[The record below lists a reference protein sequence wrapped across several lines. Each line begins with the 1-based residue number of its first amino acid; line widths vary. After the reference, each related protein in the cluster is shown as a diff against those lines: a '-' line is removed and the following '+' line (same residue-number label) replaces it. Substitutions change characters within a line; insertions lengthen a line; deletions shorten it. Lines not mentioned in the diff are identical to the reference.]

1 MHLRT
6 ISQLGKQALKTAL
19 AMMLVVGLAFA
30 SMPLVAQALE
40 TAKCTARPNADTGS
54 DVLGATQTRIT
65 WEGQA
70 GDKERVKSITLTMPE
85 GVSFGLDN
93 TKLTVLTGPDLMTR
107 DNPQVEFSA
116 DGQNLVATLA
126 EPTVAGAYFRIEIYD
141 VYFPAEGGTYTLTG
155 TYVNESGETL
165 PLDTIPAINTVGVS
179 VPEQIATW
187 LNQQDWVKTWNSVKF
202 LHLFLDPALLV
213 TSFPVVLQ
221 GFFMALAIIVCA
233 FPLAIPFGL
242 VLAFMRLS
250 DSRILRA
257 LANIYVNIIRGT
269 PLFLQIYIAFFGL
282 PLAGINVPNFPL
294 GVAVLVLNSA
304 AYQCEIFRAGIQSI
318 PKGQSEAARS
328 LGMTKLQTTFSI
340 IIPQMVRRVIPTM
353 TNEFILLYKDT
364 SMLAAV
370 GVMEIVMYAKSI
382 VASTGSITPYI
393 VAAVFYLIITI
404 PMANLVG
411 VMERKL
417 DMDKR
422 NAQPARKSKMFGK
435 KQMATAT
442 ATVAAVDAN
451 VAAGYAATPTPE
463 HATMTTPEHAAG
475 QRAPEQAAGQHTTEK
490 EEANHE

>member
-1 MHLRT
+1 M
-6 ISQLGKQALKTAL
+6 QLKSTSHYGSKVLLCIMAFLVALTAL
-19 AMMLVVGLAFA
+19 IAFA
-30 SMPLVAQALE
+30 PQQAYALD

-54 DVLGATQTRIT
+54 DVLGATETRIT

-70 GDKERVKSITLTMPE
+70 ASNEQVKSIKITIPE
-85 GVSFGLDN
+85 GVDFALKN
-93 TKLTVLTGPDLMTR
+93 TRLTVLTGPDLMTR
-107 DNPQVEFSA
+107 SNPEVDFAKE
-116 DGQNLVATLA
+116 GQNLVATLSQPS
-126 EPTVAGAYFRIEIYD
+126 EPGAYFRIEIYG
-141 VYFPAEGGTYTLTG
+141 VYFPAEGGSYTLTG
-155 TYVNESGETL
+155 TYANEKGETL
-165 PLDTIPAINTVGVS
+165 SLGTIPAISVVGVS
-179 VPEQIATW
+179 ITDQLATW
-187 LNQQDWVKTWNSVKF
+187 LNNQDWVKAWNEVKF

-213 TSFPVVLQ
+213 TSLPVVFQ
-221 GFFMALAIIVCA
+221 GFLMALAIIICA
-233 FPLAIPFGL
+233 FPAAIPFGL
-242 VLAFMRLS
+242 ILAFMRLS
-250 DSRILRA
+250 ENRFLRG
-257 LANIYVNIIRGT
+257 LANIYVNVIRGT

-282 PLAGINVPNFPL
+282 PLAGINIPNFPL

-393 VAAVFYLIITI
+393 VAAIFYLIITI

-417 DMDKR
+417 DMNKS
-422 NAQPARKSKMFGK
+422 NEQPARKTK
-435 KQMATAT
+435 KLFKRHETGAV
-442 ATVAAVDAN
+442 ATVAAVDAE
-451 VAAGYAATPTPE
+451 VAAGYIATPTQE
-463 HATMTTPEHAAG
+463 HETMTTPEGG
-475 QRAPEQAAGQHTTEK
+475 QGGQKPMDSSKKPNK
-490 EEANHE
+490 ETNNE